1 MNGTINELKQGLLK
15 CANENEGVI
24 YLAEQVDMS
33 SICKDANNT
42 IERLEKENEQL
53 KGCNTDLKQ
62 SLDLANERETEWAN
76 RIEGLKTDLEYAKA
90 IIKDLLDNSH
100 EYARQNAEYFIKGEN
115 K

>member
-1 MNGTINELKQGLLK
+1 MTEEEIIQ
-15 CANENEGVI
+15 CV
-24 YLAEQVDMS
+24 
-33 SICKDANNT
+33 KDSLNRQKLF
-42 IERLEKENEQL
+42 IDLECVKFLEKENKQL

-100 EYARQNAEYFIKGEN
+100 EYARQNAEDFIKGE
-115 K
+115 KK

>member
-24 YLAEQVDMS
+24 YLAEQVDIS

-53 KGCNTDLKQ
+53 KSQIKKMKKCLICIHFKVHNECSDNEYYTCELKECNN
-62 SLDLANERETEWAN
+62 LDKWELVE
-76 RIEGLKTDLEYAKA
+76 
-90 IIKDLLDNSH
+90 
-100 EYARQNAEYFIKGEN
+100 
-115 K
+115 